1 MQPSQLRADMIQSI
15 LLCISQNVVN
25 ALVNDFDMLESYSVV
40 YCGDQSCSYRGTTIQ
55 PVQPSP
61 AIVYPSVP
69 TVCAG
74 NNQTM
79 AQVRI
84 KCCVRLNQLQAYTMP
99 QWSTTAGNSPHKLG
113 KVGPKWI

>member
-1 MQPSQLRADMIQSI
+1 MIQSI

-25 ALVNDFDMLESYSVV
+25 ALVDDFDMLESYSVL
-40 YCGDQSCSYRGTTIQ
+40 YCGDQSFSYHGTTI
-55 PVQPSP
+55 QPSP

-69 TVCAG
+69 AACAG

-79 AQVRI
+79 TQVHI
-84 KCCVRLNQLQAYTMP
+84 ECCVRLNQIQAYTMP

-113 KVGPKWI
+113 KM